1 MEQGLVETMAA
12 PQLSPAARRRQL
24 REKAIA
30 GFVTLMA
37 FTGIAALVLII
48 VFIAKEALGLF
59 LDAHA
64 REEASLSKMFLPQV
78 TRAGRP
84 ASFVWQ
90 PVSSVP
96 KVSMIPLFIGTLKTT
111 LVSMLVAVPVGV
123 AAALYAAEFAP
134 RRLREIIKP
143 VIELLAG
150 IPSVVLGFFAL
161 MVLASFLRGDS
172 AFDSRHTAGV
182 AGLSMALAFLQ
193 FLSRLGPQRLRERL
207 RPLSGLLAGLLAVA
221 LGTLV
226 LMLLASGVPH
236 VFSFTHRL
244 NAVVAGLALALA
256 IVPVIFTVSEDA
268 LTAVPWSYREA
279 SLALGATPWETAWKV
294 VLPAAAPGILAACV
308 LGFGRAIGE
317 TMIVLMASGNAA
329 IVSAN
334 LGESVRTL
342 SATIAAE
349 MGEVVVGSPHYSL
362 LFFIGVELF
371 VFTFTLNLI
380 ASVWTKKVL
389 KRLTGGAA

>member
-1 MEQGLVETMAA
+1 MQQGLAEPMVA
-12 PQLSPAARRRQL
+12 PSVSPAARHRQL
-24 REKAIA
+24 REKVIA
-30 GFVTLMA
+30 GIITAMA
-37 FTGIAALVLII
+37 FMGIAALVLII
-48 VFIAKEALGLF
+48 IFIAKEALDLF
-59 LDAHA
+59 LDAQA
-64 REEASLSKMFLPQV
+64 RDEASLAKMFLPQP
-78 TRAGRP
+78 TRPGRP
-84 ASFVWQ
+84 AAFLWQ

-111 LVSMLVAVPVGV
+111 VVSMVVAVPVGV
-123 AAALYAAEFAP
+123 AGAVFAAEFAP
-134 RRLREIIKP
+134 RRMRELLKP

-161 MVLASFLRGDS
+161 MVLA
-172 AFDSRHTAGV
+172 T
-182 AGLSMALAFLQ
+182 FLQ
-193 FLSRLGPQRLRERL
+193 ELFG
-207 RPLSGLLAGLLAVA
+207 
-221 LGTLV
+221 
-226 LMLLASGVPH
+226 
-236 VFSFTHRL
+236 FTYRL
-244 NAVVAGLALALA
+244 NAVVAGLGLALA

-268 LTAVPWSYREA
+268 LTAVPRSYREA

-329 IVSAN
+329 IVSAS
-334 LGESVRTL
+334 LGDSVRSL

-371 VFTFTLNLI
+371 VFTFVLNMVA
-380 ASVWTKKVL
+380 ASWTRRVL
-389 KRLTGGAA
+389 KRLTGGGS

>member
-1 MEQGLVETMAA
+1 MQGLVETTATA
-12 PQLSPAARRRQL
+12 VPQLSSVARRRQM

-30 GFVTLMA
+30 GFITAMA

-48 VFIAKEALGLF
+48 IFVAKEALSIF

-64 REEASLSKMFLPQV
+64 REEASLPKMFLPQV
-78 TRAGRP
+78 VREGRP
-84 ASFVWQ
+84 AAFVWQ
-90 PVSSVP
+90 PVSNVP
-96 KVSMIPLFIGTLKTT
+96 KVSMVPLFIGTLKTT
-111 LVSMLVAVPVGV
+111 LVSMAVAVPVGV
-123 AAALYAAEFAP
+123 AGAMYAAEFAP
-134 RRLREIIKP
+134 RKLREYLKP

-161 MVLASFLRGDS
+161 MVLATFLQDTFGLTYRLN
-172 AFDSRHTAGV
+172 ALV
-182 AGLSMALAFLQ
+182 AGL
-193 FLSRLGPQRLRERL
+193 G
-207 RPLSGLLAGLLAVA
+207 
-221 LGTLV
+221 
-226 LMLLASGVPH
+226 
-236 VFSFTHRL
+236 
-244 NAVVAGLALALA
+244 LALA

-268 LTAVPWSYREA
+268 LTSVPRSYREA

-329 IVSAN
+329 IVSWN
-334 LGESVRTL
+334 LADSARSM

-371 VFTFTLNLI
+371 LFTFILNMV
-380 ASVWTKKVL
+380 ASAWTKRFI
-389 KRLTGGAA
+389 KRLTGA